1 MATIGNA
8 PVFPTESVLPGNL
21 QVTGNA
27 TVSGNATISGSS
39 ATVNGNEVRTVGT
52 SGAILQVV
60 QATTSTAVTVNTTTY
75 TDTNLTAAITPT
87 SSSNKILIMINQA
100 YVYLRSALDMGM
112 GVRIVRDSTTIWT
125 SVESG
130 TGPFYDYIDNSTE
143 HDGYATIVYLD
154 SPATTSSTTY
164 KTQGRPWNTSN
175 TGRVIFNPSN
185 TVANSVST
193 ITLMEVVA

>member
-1 MATIGNA
+1 MALAITG
-8 PVFPTESVLPGNL
+8 
-21 QVTGNA
+21 TGNGSLNNLA
-27 TVSGNATISGSS
+27 LSANTGTIVDTGR
-39 ATVNGNEVRTVGT
+39 AGG
-52 SGAILQVV
+52 IIQVV
-60 QATTSTAVTVNTTTY
+60 QATTSTAVNVNTTTY

-100 YVYLRSALDMGM
+100 YVYLRSVLDMGM
-112 GVRIVRDSTTIWT
+112 GVRIVRDSTTVWT
-125 SVESG
+125 SVQSG
-130 TGPFYDYIDNSTE
+130 TGPYYDYVDNSTE